1 MEGHPLIRNSIV
13 RLLSLILFV
22 LAFLFSGAALAN
34 AQQVSPAAHE
44 GKVYVCKYVGTP
56 GDNER
61 LQTGQNPIDVSI
73 NAIKDYQGVGSW
85 FNDAQGRSFVLA
97 EDIGQDEPDVSGC
110 PAPDGGPTPSN
121 TPSETPSNTPSET
134 PSETPTTEPPTTDSS
149 TPTEEP
155 PSTSDS
161 STPTSEPPTT
171 SDSQT
176 PTNLPSTV
184 TNPPTSASSSATSTA
199 TTDSESIAPPLT
211 TSTPVP
217 AAHVT
222 RLSATGVKTSTLVMI
237 ALALLVAGIL
247 LLASPKLMEVSRK
260 H

>member
-34 AQQVSPAAHE
+34 AQQVSPAAHV

-155 PSTSDS
+155 STSDS

>member
-97 EDIGQDEPDVSGC
+97 EDIGQPEPDVSGC

-155 PSTSDS
+155 STSDS

-184 TNPPTSASSSATSTA
+184 THPPTSASSSATSTA

-237 ALALLVAGIL
+237 ALALLVVGIL